1 MNLGGS
7 KICVP
12 VCVGA
17 SDLREAAARAINL
30 SDMVE
35 LRLDCLDHAGRDIVL
50 RELEALRGRGRTVI
64 LTLRP
69 AEQGGKSDLS
79 REERLS
85 FWSSVADIPEVLF
98 DIEHDL
104 LPDLSG
110 IAPDQIICSHHDFE
124 GDADP
129 HSLYERM
136 RTASAGILKIA
147 IQIKDAV
154 DCLAIFK
161 LLERAQRDGRTLIAI
176 AMGSAGVMTR
186 ILGPSRGSFLTY
198 GSLDHEMRT
207 APGQLSAHALREV
220 YRLDQID
227 LQTEIM
233 GLIGKPVSHSI
244 SPYVHNAAFA
254 KAARNAVFIPFEV
267 DDVDEFMRR
276 MVHPRSREIN
286 WNARGFSV
294 TAPHKAAVIKHL
306 DGLDPAAKEI
316 GAVNT
321 IVIKDGALRG
331 YNTDAL
337 AFFESLKAKAGQ
349 LKDVRCAVIG
359 AGGAARAVLWALNR
373 GGASICLFA
382 RDGIKAKPL
391 ADQFHCET
399 RAFAHADFK
408 DFDVLINATPLGTRG
423 ELETETPVKAE
434 QLRGVRL
441 AYDLVYNPLETRF
454 LREARI
460 AGCET
465 LGGLDMLVGQAI
477 EQFKLWTDQQ
487 PDGGIMRD
495 AAERALGMK

>member
-1 MNLGGS
+1 MSLGGS

-17 SDLREAAARAINL
+17 SDLREAAARAISL
-30 SDMVE
+30 SDMIE
-35 LRLDCLDHAGRDIVL
+35 LRLDCLDQSGREMVL
-50 RELEALRGRGRTVI
+50 RELEVLRGRARTVI
-64 LTLRP
+64 LTLRA
-69 AEQGGKSDLS
+69 AEQGGKADLS
-79 REERLS
+79 REERIS
-85 FWSSVADIPEVLF
+85 FWSSVAQIPGVLF

-104 LPDLSG
+104 LPNLSG
-110 IAPDQIICSHHDFE
+110 ISPDKIICSHHDLQ

-129 HSLYERM
+129 DALYERM
-136 RTASAGILKIA
+136 KTAPAGILKIV
-147 IQIKDAV
+147 IQIRDAV

-161 LLERAQRDGRTLIAI
+161 LLDRAQRDGRTLIAN
-176 AMGSAGVMTR
+176 AMGFPGVVTR

-198 GSLDHEMRT
+198 GSLEHEMRT
-207 APGQLSAHALREV
+207 APGQLSARELREV

-227 LQTEIM
+227 LQTEIL
-233 GLIGKPVSHSI
+233 GIIGKPVSHSI

-254 KAARNAVFIPFEV
+254 KAAKNAVFIPFEV

-276 MVHPRSREIN
+276 MVHPGSREIN

-321 IVIKDGALRG
+321 IVIKDGAMRG

-349 LKDVRCAVIG
+349 LKDVRCGVFG
-359 AGGAARAVLWALNR
+359 AGGAARAVVWALNR

-382 RDGIKAKPL
+382 RDGMKAKPL
-391 ADQFHCET
+391 ADQFHCEI
-399 RAFAHADFK
+399 RDFAHADFE
-408 DFDVLINATPLGTRG
+408 DFEVLINSTPLGTRG

-454 LREARI
+454 LREARS

-477 EQFKLWTDQQ
+477 EQFKLWTGHE
-487 PDGGIMRD
+487 PDAGTMRD

>member
-1 MNLGGS
+1 MSLGGS

-17 SDLREAAARAINL
+17 SDLRDAAVRAINV
-30 SDMVE
+30 SDMIE
-35 LRLDCLDHAGRDIVL
+35 LRLDCLDQTGREIVL
-50 RELEALRGRGRTVI
+50 RELEALRGRARTVI

-69 AEQGGKSDLS
+69 AEQGGKTDVG
-79 REERLS
+79 RQERIS
-85 FWSSVADIPEVLF
+85 FWSSVTQIPGVLF
-98 DIEHDL
+98 DIEYDL
-104 LPDLSG
+104 LPDLAG
-110 IAPDQIICSHHDFE
+110 ISPDKIICSHHDFE
-124 GDADP
+124 GNADP
-129 HSLYERM
+129 DSLYKRM
-136 RTASAGILKIA
+136 KTAPAGILKIA

-154 DCLAIFK
+154 DCLAIFR
-161 LLERAQRDGRTLIAI
+161 LLDRAQRDGRTLIAI
-176 AMGSAGVMTR
+176 GMGFPGVVTR
-186 ILGPSRGSFLTY
+186 ILGPSRGSVLTY
-198 GSLDHEMRT
+198 GSLEHEMRT
-207 APGQLSAHALREV
+207 APGQLSAGELREV
-220 YRLDQID
+220 YRVDQID
-227 LQTEIM
+227 LQTEIL
-233 GLIGKPVSHSI
+233 GVIGKPVSHSI

-276 MVHPRSREIN
+276 MVHPSSREIN

-359 AGGAARAVLWALNR
+359 AGGAARAVVWALNR

-382 RDGIKAKPL
+382 RDGMKAKPL
-391 ADQFHCET
+391 ADQFHCEI
-399 RAFAHADFK
+399 RDFAHADFK
-408 DFDVLINATPLGTRG
+408 DFEVLINATPLGTRG

-477 EQFKLWTDQQ
+477 EQFKLWTGLE
-487 PDGGIMRD
+487 PDAGTMRD